1 MTHCVAL
8 STVTMRRKLKVAIIA
23 IITIITII
31 TTIAHCPSPATNT
44 RPSTSRQEAPEASL
58 KLPITYIAQQEA
70 SIKLPTTYCRHVLQK
85 GRRLGSAVL
94 QKDGFSLLHYSKEK
108 KTSTITLV
116 WLSRVSGT
124 FWNWRNAPRGQSSFE
139 WL

>member
-8 STVTMRRKLKVAIIA
+8 STVTMGRKLKVAIIA

-58 KLPITYIAQQEA
+58 KLPITYIAQQKA
-70 SIKLPTTYCRHVLQK
+70 SLNYQPHIVGIFCTNGEDLVRLSSKKWVFKTT
-85 GRRLGSAVL
+85 
-94 QKDGFSLLHYSKEK
+94 
-108 KTSTITLV
+108 KTPTITLV